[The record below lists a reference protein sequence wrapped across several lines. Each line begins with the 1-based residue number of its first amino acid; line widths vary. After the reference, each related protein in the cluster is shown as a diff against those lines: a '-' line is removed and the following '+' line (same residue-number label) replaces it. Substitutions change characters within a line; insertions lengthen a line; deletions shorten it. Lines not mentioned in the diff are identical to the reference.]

1 MNPLSKSR
9 GPDRST
15 DEELTSLAHEV
26 AEIARRLA
34 VLSVRSSRQ
43 AMCDAGS
50 LERAALVREYLR
62 ARRLRERILPAE
74 LFADPAWDIL
84 LDLFAA
90 GLEGKIVSISSACI
104 ASAVPPTTALRWLN
118 KLEEMGMV
126 QRTDDAED
134 ARRAYVQITPT
145 AQDAIQHWLALS
157 PLLAAASSRAT
168 D

>member
-1 MNPLSKSR
+1 M
-9 GPDRST
+9 
-15 DEELTSLAHEV
+15 
-26 AEIARRLA
+26 
-34 VLSVRSSRQ
+34 
-43 AMCDAGS
+43 
-50 LERAALVREYLR
+50 
-62 ARRLRERILPAE
+62 
-74 LFADPAWDIL
+74 